1 MEIDQIPQQGAE
13 LSGKRK
19 WNGSNEGKGEGQNKK
34 VNFGSSFGQAIS
46 PCPKCNK
53 MHSGECL
60 FGKHVCY
67 RCGKTGHISKNCKE
81 DPLKKNDEQEKK
93 GKARVFAL
101 AQERTTEDPN
111 TGNFEDEI
119 ILRG

>member
-1 MEIDQIPQQGAE
+1 
-13 LSGKRK
+13 
-19 WNGSNEGKGEGQNKK
+19 
-34 VNFGSSFGQAIS
+34 
-46 PCPKCNK
+46 

-111 TGNFEDEI
+111 AGNFEDEI
-119 ILRG
+119 ILRRVGCKIPNFYLALIYLIGMQCSVKSLYKLIGYLYS